1 VFCSN
6 AIVKKPKTRQ
16 TRMMSEQAALDHHP
30 IVSLQNGAD
39 RSSLTV
45 QAYAGIKRLITENA
59 FGVGDFILEQDL
71 ANRLGMSRTPV
82 REALIRLVQE
92 GLVEVRP
99 RHGMRVLPIS
109 PQDMAEIYDI
119 ITALETLAVE
129 NAASRR
135 HSQETLAALDQ
146 TIAGMDAALAADD
159 LLAWAEADE
168 SFHRMIVVMGGNAK
182 LAAAVNTYLDQVRR
196 ARMFTLRLRPKPTAS
211 NADHAAVVKAIRD
224 GKPGIAAT
232 VHREH
237 RQKSCAILT
246 QILEKLQLRSI

>member
-1 VFCSN
+1 M
-6 AIVKKPKTRQ
+6 RQ
-16 TRMMSEQAALDHHP
+16 TNMMSEVAELDHLP
-30 IVSLQNGAD
+30 VALPQNGED
-39 RSSLTV
+39 RSSLAV
-45 QAYAGIKRLITENA
+45 QAYAGMKRLITENA

-82 REALIRLVQE
+82 REALIRLVQD

-109 PQDMAEIYDI
+109 PQDMAEIYEI
-119 ITALETLAVE
+119 ITALETLAVT
-129 NAASRR
+129 NAAVRQ
-135 HSQETLAALDQ
+135 HSPETLAALDR
-146 TIAGMDAALAADD
+146 TIADMDAALAADD

-168 SFHRMIVVMGGNAK
+168 SFHRMIVVMGDNAR
-182 LAAAVNTYLDQVRR
+182 LAAAVSTYLDQVRR

-224 GKPGIAAT
+224 GRPDIAAT

-237 RQKSCAILT
+237 RQKSCVILT

>member
-1 VFCSN
+1 MTQRNSAERQEKPN
-6 AIVKKPKTRQ
+6 AGL
-16 TRMMSEQAALDHHP
+16 S
-30 IVSLQNGAD
+30 AD

-45 QAYAGIKRLITENA
+45 QAYRGIKRLITENA
-59 FGVGDFILEQDL
+59 FGASDFILEQDL

-82 REALIRLVQE
+82 REALIKLVQE

-129 NAASRR
+129 NAASRY
-135 HSQETLAALDQ
+135 HAPETLAALER
-146 TIAGMDAALAADD
+146 TIADMDVALAQDD

-168 SFHRMIVVMGGNAK
+168 SFHRMIVEMGGNAK
-182 LAAAVNTYLDQVRR
+182 LSAAVSTYLDQVRR

-211 NADHAAVVKAIRD
+211 NIDHAAVVKAIREGRAD
-224 GKPGIAAT
+224 IAAS
-232 VHREH
+232 VHRDH
-237 RQKSCAILT
+237 RRKSCAVLTAIL
-246 QILEKLQLRSI
+246 QKLQLRSI